1 MFNRIFLPAVLAGVL
16 SALVLTLAQHVW
28 VTPLILQ
35 AETYEDE
42 AQANANTTVEAHEH
56 HGVIGH
62 TNDNEH
68 QHEEAWQP
76 ENGWQR
82 TLSSA
87 ASNSVMGIGFAL
99 ILCGMYTLRQ
109 PSGAAQGIG
118 WGLAGYFIFFAA
130 PSIGLPPDLPGTAA
144 AELAARQYW
153 WMGTAAATAVGLGL
167 IFLQP
172 RKAFKA
178 VGVLALALPH
188 LIGAPHPAM
197 PMSLAPEMLQTQF
210 RLATIFINALFWL
223 MLGVISAAAFK
234 RLAKPTGDR

>member
-1 MFNRIFLPAVLAGVL
+1 MFNRIFLPAALAGVL
-16 SALVLTLAQHVW
+16 SALVLTLAQHIW

-35 AETYEDE
+35 AETYEDA
-42 AQANANTTVEAHEH
+42 AQANVEAHETH
-56 HGVIGH
+56 HAAMG
-62 TNDNEH
+62 EH
-68 QHEEAWQP
+68 HHEEAWQP

-130 PSIGLPPDLPGTAA
+130 PAIGLPPDLPGTAA
-144 AELAARQYW
+144 AELAARQHW
-153 WMGTAAATAVGLGL
+153 WLGTAVATAAGLGL

-172 RKAFKA
+172 RKAYKV
-178 VGVLALALPH
+178 VGVLALAIPH
-188 LIGAPHPAM
+188 LIGAPHPAL
-197 PMSLAPEMLQTQF
+197 PLSLAPETLQTQF
-210 RLATIFINALFWL
+210 RLATIFINAVFWL
-223 MLGVISAAAFK
+223 LLGVISAAAFRYFSRPPGHLK
-234 RLAKPTGDR
+234 SD